1 MMAARQLDPQATR
14 DSQSSQLLAE
24 LCFLARHVDD
34 LEVDT
39 PEAEEQ
45 RIRATADELLLALRR
60 AVQLL
65 QQLEEVNAPPAS
77 DDALAEFDGEPTTL
91 NGLPI
96 VVASEPGLADVCF
109 AGALE
114 LKQTAHELA
123 RSRTA
128 EDLQVAVET
137 GLRKLRR
144 AIRASVAA
152 AQLNGIELT
161 EGKQLRTRDSFDL
174 EASLVVRRLYAQ
186 FRRALRPVENDTQ
199 FAVLT
204 ALRYA
209 AGALATLMSSPDYER
224 ARVSDRR
231 LLRRLQQRV
240 LLWARSAR
248 EVERGLELLHDV
260 WTSAD
265 LLRGINRRQELRV
278 HDAALVAEL
287 SALPGADL
295 SAWLSRFAGLEGFDD
310 ELDALVERAQ
320 VELERSRVASILARL
335 AELV

>member
-1 MMAARQLDPQATR
+1 MMAARQLDPEATR
-14 DSQSSQLLAE
+14 DGQSTLLLAE

-34 LEVDT
+34 LETDA
-39 PEAEEQ
+39 PEAEEPK
-45 RIRATADELLLALRR
+45 IRANGDELLLALRR

-65 QQLEEVNAPPAS
+65 QQLEELHAPPS
-77 DDALAEFDGEPTTL
+77 SGDPLAEFESEPTTL

-114 LKQTAHELA
+114 LKQSAQALACAKTAD
-123 RSRTA
+123 
-128 EDLQVAVET
+128 DLQVGVET

-144 AIRASVAA
+144 AIRATVAA

-161 EGKQLRTRDSFDL
+161 EGKQLRSRDSFDL
-174 EASLVVRRLYAQ
+174 EASLAVRRLYAQ

-199 FAVLT
+199 PAVLT

-248 EVERGLELLHDV
+248 DVERGLELLHDV

-278 HDAALVAEL
+278 HDAALVSEL
-287 SALPGADL
+287 STAPGADS
-295 SAWLSRFAGLEGFDD
+295 SAWLHRFAGLEGLDD
-310 ELDALVERAQ
+310 ELDALVENAQ
-320 VELERSRVASILARL
+320 TEPDPSCFTRILARL
-335 AELV
+335 AELA